1 VDLRKSDIARDHNP
15 NFMPTCKQ
23 RVYCNGHCDL
33 FDSKCHTD
41 VGSGV
46 EVLFRGQGESP
57 IWGTAK
63 SECGANVPRWRH
75 SSKHIQG
82 GWDSAR
88 DTCHNGNMRHSQE
101 RPTVFS
107 TCMHEEQLQVAR
119 LAACLTC
126 SNFRNNG
133 LQHNSR
139 RNSWVCAE
147 RWKRPKMR

>member
-1 VDLRKSDIARDHNP
+1 VPLYPLRHIAPAVSLHQFYVHIHLHFKTRISTAGSHEFEVQVNDPEKKIGIQGKFGNFKDEVNELHCRHSCPDFGGLEVEDVDLRKSDIARDHNP

-63 SECGANVPRWRH
+63 SECGANVP
-75 SSKHIQG
+75 
-82 GWDSAR
+82 
-88 DTCHNGNMRHSQE
+88 
-101 RPTVFS
+101 
-107 TCMHEEQLQVAR
+107 
-119 LAACLTC
+119 
-126 SNFRNNG
+126 
-133 LQHNSR
+133 
-139 RNSWVCAE
+139 
-147 RWKRPKMR
+147 